1 MRFYS
6 STVCLGPEKGRV
18 QLCRLS
24 CGWASHPPT
33 VLHVLKVWGCAAYAL
48 EHGQRSNYAPNKK
61 ARSLKFVVLVSCV
74 VCCAVVKKKNLIFLC
89 DWIFV
94 SFGSFGLQFAFLD
107 CPQQMLQESE
117 RIFFF
122 FQIKFGS
129 FTGLS
134 LVVQL
139 GRQIF
144 YCQKSSEWNFVNFW
158 SFGSQIAYLD
168 RPQHAL
174 QESERVL

>member
-1 MRFYS
+1 MIGFLS
-6 STVCLGPEKGRV
+6 VLGLLG
-18 QLCRLS
+18 CN
-24 CGWASHPPT
+24 
-33 VLHVLKVWGCAAYAL
+33 LHFWIARNKCCKNLK
-48 EHGQRSNYAPNKK
+48 E
-61 ARSLKFVVLVSCV
+61 FFF
-74 VCCAVVKKKNLIFLC
+74 KKK
-89 DWIFV
+89 
-94 SFGSFGLQFAFLD
+94 
-107 CPQQMLQESE
+107 
-117 RIFFF
+117 
-122 FQIKFGS
+122 IKFGS

-134 LVVQL
+134 LVVQW